1 MKYNEVM
8 NNPAYMKYLRAI
20 NVVSYSLVLEF
31 EDDGPICVKNRFGYN
46 KIPLI
51 NLENGKEIVKAKR
64 YLPILYAGTDS
75 GRIDWDNKVE
85 FEKIPQSVIEKIEN
99 GKARINLVAAYLE
112 YGEYSEADD
121 TGSDASDS
129 NQNRAFIK
137 NFPEI
142 QLSLEKLDYEILD
155 APIQTDKED

>member
-51 NLENGKEIVKAKR
+51 NLENGKEIA
-64 YLPILYAGTDS
+64 S
-75 GRIDWDNKVE
+75 
-85 FEKIPQSVIEKIEN
+85 EKKTIKEIMK
-99 GKARINLVAAYLE
+99 
-112 YGEYSEADD
+112 
-121 TGSDASDS
+121 
-129 NQNRAFIK
+129 NR
-137 NFPEI
+137 
-142 QLSLEKLDYEILD
+142 LTTMRDYEQLCEKYSGKNLWISC
-155 APIQTDKED
+155 IN

>member
-51 NLENGKEIVKAKR
+51 NLENGKETGIDIEISSIFLAIIVR
-64 YLPILYAGTDS
+64 MI
-75 GRIDWDNKVE
+75 
-85 FEKIPQSVIEKIEN
+85 
-99 GKARINLVAAYLE
+99 
-112 YGEYSEADD
+112 
-121 TGSDASDS
+121 SD
-129 NQNRAFIK
+129 
-137 NFPEI
+137 
-142 QLSLEKLDYEILD
+142 LSLVGILLNSSS
-155 APIQTDKED
+155 E